1 MTNFGRRRSIAA
13 DSLRGVAL
21 GVICLAAASGGCVQK
36 DTTPVA
42 RGEYYAAG
50 KPDYDEFFVKLYRHQ
65 LDTANALKLERAA
78 RDELARA
85 VGAAPAAKPS
95 ELGENLKKVVGELEQ
110 SGVEVTLPN
119 ATAGAPELEVKGEP
133 KSEQAAQLEAIRA
146 ATRKLRSVEQLA
158 REGATELDSLRTRSI
173 ELDREVD
180 RVFWTD
186 GAGKRSEVKN
196 NLSDARELIALMSDS
211 RKGVG
216 QSSTELLALLQ
227 DTFKPKTPAP
237 VTQAEDADEPKKQ
250 KRGRGSGKRAS
261 SGKKGSGQAKSSHR
275 PAKPS
280 RAPAEAT
287 AAVKPAP
294 APKPGSAPKAEFEP

>member
-13 DSLRGVAL
+13 DSLRGIAL
-21 GVICLAAASGGCVQK
+21 GVLCFAAASGGCAQK

-65 LDTANALKLERAA
+65 LDTANALKLEQAA

-85 VGAAPAAKPS
+85 IGAAPNAKAS
-95 ELGENLKKVVGELEQ
+95 ELEPSLKKVAGELEQ
-110 SGVEVTLPN
+110 AGVEVTLP
-119 ATAGAPELEVKGEP
+119 AAVSEGGPELEVKGEP
-133 KSEQAAQLEAIRA
+133 KSEQAAQIDAIRA
-146 ATRKLRSVEQLA
+146 ATRKLRSVELLA
-158 REGATELDSLRTRSI
+158 RDGGSELDALRTRSI

-196 NLSDARELIALMSDS
+196 NLSDARELIALMNDS

-216 QSSTELLALLQ
+216 QSSTQLLAILQ
-227 DTFKPKTPAP
+227 VTFKPKAPAP
-237 VTQAEDADEPKKQ
+237 VVEAENDSPPKK
-250 KRGRGSGKRAS
+250 KKGRAS
-261 SGKKGSGQAKSSHR
+261 AKRVNAGKKGNAAAR
-275 PAKPS
+275 PASS
-280 RAPAEAT
+280 RAPRPEA
-287 AAVKPAP
+287 AAKPAP
-294 APKPGSAPKAEFEP
+294 APKPSPAPKAEFEP